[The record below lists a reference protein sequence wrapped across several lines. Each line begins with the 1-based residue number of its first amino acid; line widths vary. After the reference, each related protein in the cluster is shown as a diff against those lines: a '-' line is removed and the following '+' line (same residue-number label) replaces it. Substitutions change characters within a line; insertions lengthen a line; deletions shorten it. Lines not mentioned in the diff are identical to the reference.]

1 LHSHLIVIHSHSTDQ
16 VNCEGSEERLIDC
29 RHVPVDDCGAGEGAG
44 AVCGNRSADEMQ
56 AVIATCF
63 RKGISY
69 SPGNWL
75 DYEVGV
81 CGTQPET

>member
-1 LHSHLIVIHSHSTDQ
+1 M
-16 VNCEGSEERLIDC
+16 NCEGSEERLIDC

-81 CGTQPET
+81 IVIQPETQNKLILKAYLHL